1 MEKYKIKSK
10 ESMIGPMLMETWL
23 LGGHYW
29 RQETVISTV
38 DILEGTQLSLEIGW
52 PIALCFVANTLRH
65 L

>member
-1 MEKYKIKSK
+1 
-10 ESMIGPMLMETWL
+10 MLMETWL
-23 LGGHYW
+23 LSGHYW

-52 PIALCFVANTLRH
+52 PIALCFVANTLPH